1 MSSNDIERERVI
13 VRTSIIGIL
22 SNIVLV
28 IFKALVGFAAGSIA
42 IILDA
47 VNNLTDVL
55 SSVITIVG
63 TKLANRAPDKGHP
76 VGHGRM
82 EYLTTMVVAVI
93 ILYAGVTA
101 MMESVKKILHPAAA
115 SYSVVTLLVLVGAV
129 IVKLFLGT
137 YVRRKGRAVGSGA
150 LEGSGLDALYDAI
163 ISSSVLA
170 TALLYMATGISL
182 EAWIGVVIALFIL
195 KSGLSMIGEAVN
207 AMMGEAVNAMM
218 GARVSGKLSKAIKAT
233 IAEEPGVMGA
243 YDLFLNDYGPGNYYG
258 SVHVEVPETT
268 TAEEIDVMSHRI
280 QDRVLKKHGVV
291 ITTVGVYAYN
301 TTNPASVEMRENVRK
316 LVMAHKGVIQ
326 MHGFYA
332 NAEEKKIHFDVI
344 ISFNIKD
351 RESLRQHIV
360 NDVQKRYP
368 GWAVYTNLDID
379 MSD

>member
-1 MSSNDIERERVI
+1 MSSNDIVSSNDIERERVI

-115 SYSVVTLLVLVGAV
+115 SYSVVTLLVLVGAF

-170 TALLYMATGISL
+170 TALLYMASGISL

-195 KSGLSMIGEAVN
+195 KSGFGMIGA
-207 AMMGEAVNAMM
+207 AVNAMM
-218 GARVSGKLSKAIKAT
+218 GARVSGNLSKAIKAT
-233 IAEEPGVMGA
+233 VAEEPGVMGA

-268 TAEEIDVMSHRI
+268 TAEEIDVMSHNI
-280 QDRVLKKHGVV
+280 QERVLKKHGVV

-301 TTNPASVEMRENVRK
+301 TTNPVSVEMRENVRK

>member
-137 YVRRKGRAVGSGA
+137 YVRRQGKAVGSGA

-170 TALLYMATGISL
+170 TALLYMASGISL

-207 AMMGEAVNAMM
+207 AMMG
-218 GARVSGKLSKAIKAT
+218 ARVSGKLSKAIKAT
-233 IAEEPGVMGA
+233 VAEEPGVMGA

-268 TAEEIDVMSHRI
+268 TAEEIDVMSHNI
-280 QDRVLKKHGVV
+280 QERVLKKHGVV
-291 ITTVGVYAYN
+291 ITTVGIYAYN
-301 TTNPASVEMRENVRK
+301 TTNPVSVEMRENVRK